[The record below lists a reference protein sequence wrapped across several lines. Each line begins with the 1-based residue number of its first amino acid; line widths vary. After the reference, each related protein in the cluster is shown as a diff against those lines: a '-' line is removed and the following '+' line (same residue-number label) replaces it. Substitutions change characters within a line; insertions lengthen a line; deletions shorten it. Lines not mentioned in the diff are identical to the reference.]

1 MWILTLGRFP
11 LIWRMQM
18 IIETDRWHYKL
29 YKFASEAFN
38 RKWETTNFC
47 TYWRRVLLYAPL
59 MSLLVFA
66 VVAGCMILAAAV
78 TILANLATIPLGY
91 GVVLASSE
99 SDFLRIPFRV
109 TVYGEKRSL
118 SKFMVPFWI
127 IVVAVFGLWFGFS
140 SYPDG
145 TVTFFRRIGI
155 IILVVLA
162 VIVLYFSGV
171 FVKEKLTKQH
181 DGPIAE
187 GWHLT
192 KLYLKAKKEKIC
204 LPIEFVD
211 PKKEE
216 K

>member
-1 MWILTLGRFP
+1 
-11 LIWRMQM
+11 
-18 IIETDRWHYKL
+18 
-29 YKFASEAFN
+29 
-38 RKWETTNFC
+38 
-47 TYWRRVLLYAPL
+47 
-59 MSLLVFA
+59 
-66 VVAGCMILAAAV
+66 
-78 TILANLATIPLGY
+78 
-91 GVVLASSE
+91 
-99 SDFLRIPFRV
+99 
-109 TVYGEKRSL
+109 
-118 SKFMVPFWI
+118 MVPFWI

-187 GWHLT
+187 GWRLT